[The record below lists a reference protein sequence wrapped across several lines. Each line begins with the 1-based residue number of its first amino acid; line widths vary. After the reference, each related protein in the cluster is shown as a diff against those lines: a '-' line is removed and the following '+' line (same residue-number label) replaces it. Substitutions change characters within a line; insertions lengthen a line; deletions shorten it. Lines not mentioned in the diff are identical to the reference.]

1 LGTNEATLKMQQ
13 LVFATNNQHKIEEVA
28 QKINGQIKLLGLNDI
43 GCFDEI
49 EETASTF
56 NANASIKSNFIY
68 NKYHLDCFGD
78 DSGLE
83 VDALNGEPGVFSARY
98 AGNHG
103 DHAANI
109 QKVLAKLTGETNRK
123 ARFKTTISL
132 LWGGVEYFFEGTV
145 EGVITQQPSGT
156 AGFGYD
162 PIFVPD
168 GYTVTFAE
176 MSLTEKNKISHR
188 ARAVEKLVAFLEK
201 VK

>member
-1 LGTNEATLKMQQ
+1 MHQ

-28 QKINGQIKLLGLNDI
+28 QKIAGQIKLLSLNDI

-49 EETASTF
+49 EETGSTF
-56 NANASIKSNFIY
+56 NANASIKSHFIY

-98 AGNHG
+98 AGKHG

-109 QKVLAKLTGETNRK
+109 QKVLTKLKGETNRK
-123 ARFKTTISL
+123 AKFKTVISL

-145 EGVITQQPSGT
+145 EGLITPQPTGT

-162 PIFVPD
+162 PIFMPE
-168 GYTVTFAE
+168 GFGVTFAE
-176 MSLTEKNKISHR
+176 MSMAEKNKISHR